1 MESTPASETENPSDE
16 SVGERPVR
24 QLLHAATGD
33 RDAEAAA
40 LSDEADVSTDD
51 ARAAVRRTHGD
62 VSEDGVPPESDVAT
76 PADAKRAEES
86 D

>member
-1 MESTPASETENPSDE
+1 MDPTPTADTEHPSDD
-16 SVGERPVR
+16 SVRERPIR

-40 LSDEADVSTDD
+40 LSDQADVSPDD

-62 VSEDGVPPESDVAT
+62 VSDDGVPTERDVAT
-76 PADAKRAEES
+76 PSDAEREAASE
-86 D
+86 

>member
-1 MESTPASETENPSDE
+1 MDSTPTSDTENPSDE
-16 SVGERPVR
+16 SVGERPIR

-40 LSDEADVSTDD
+40 LSDQADVSTDD

-62 VSEDGVPPESDVAT
+62 VNEDGVPTERDVAT
-76 PADAKRAEES
+76 AADAKRAEES
-86 D
+86 E